1 MMRPLRTKAS
11 ANEAR
16 KADLQAELR
25 EEAQISLEAGRRIAA
40 IRYSHRASRLNRAR
54 PATNL

>member
-1 MMRPLRTKAS
+1 MRPLRKSKEA
-11 ANEAR
+11 AR

-25 EEAQISLEAGRRIAA
+25 EEAQTSLDAGRRIAA

-54 PATNL
+54 PAANL